1 MIFMHP
7 DPHQFIDDLL
17 DDLRP
22 TRPLTL
28 QRGLVIASGSAAAAI
43 AVMALFIGIRPALIA
58 GSLDP
63 LFLLASG
70 LFLMLGI
77 AASFTVI
84 GMSRPQVGNTHIGWI
99 WAVAMA
105 ALLPLTAVV
114 LGFAN
119 QGDAYFHS
127 QPVQGMNCLING
139 SMLGLIVG
147 GALTIWLRRGAPTSP
162 EQAGLLTGIA
172 AGSLGIFAYSL
183 HCPYDGIYHIGLWHS
198 MTVVVSAIAGRV
210 VVPALIR
217 W

>member
-1 MIFMHP
+1 MRN
-7 DPHQFIDDLL
+7 DNQEFIDGLL
-17 DDLRP
+17 NDLRP

-28 QRGLVIASGSAAAAI
+28 QRGLMIASGSAALAI
-43 AVMALFIGIRPALIA
+43 SVMALFIGIQPALIT

-77 AASFTVI
+77 AASVTVI
-84 GMSRPQVGNTHIGWI
+84 GMSRPHVGTTHSGWI

-114 LGFAN
+114 LGFAKEGN
-119 QGDAYFHS
+119 EFFQS
-127 QPVQGMNCLING
+127 QPAQGMNCVING

-147 GALTIWLRRGAPTSP
+147 GALTMWLRRGAPTSSH
-162 EQAGLLTGIA
+162 QAGLLTGIA

-183 HCPYDGIYHIGLWHS
+183 HCPYDDIFHIGLWHS
-198 MTVVVSAIAGRV
+198 MAVVVSAIAGRI
-210 VVPALIR
+210 VVPTLIR